1 MIRDR
6 VIVCLASRWDYDPTS
21 KHQVMRILARE
32 NDVVW
37 VNHRASRRPRATAAD
52 AGAVASTVG
61 QILRGVRRVGP
72 RMVQFT
78 PLVIPGARHP
88 VTRAWNRR
96 LLVLQV
102 RRAMRHVRRS
112 ADQPVQVWTFAPD
125 GEFLADALRPER
137 FLYYCVDEYTEF
149 ENLDRDAV
157 AAAEQR
163 VLARAD
169 VVVTTSQA
177 LYESKRSS
185 NANTH
190 LVRHGVDAAH
200 FAPALDGGLPLP
212 TELAGIRGPML
223 GFFGLIHHWIDCDLL
238 EAVAQLRPAYSLVL
252 IGEDRQNHAGLR
264 RCPNVHFLGRRP
276 YGSLPAYCRAF
287 SAGLLPFA
295 RTRMTRNVNPI
306 KLREYL
312 AAGLPVVSTPLP
324 EAERYWPEVRI
335 AADAE
340 SFAQACDEAV
350 ADAAPARRHAR
361 SRLVA
366 DETWDAVVERLSML
380 ADKAPTVPSP
390 AGAVPAVV
398 S

>member
-37 VNHRASRRPRATAAD
+37 VNYRASRRPRATAAD
-52 AGAVASTVG
+52 AGAVISTIG
-61 QILRGVRRVGP
+61 QILRGVRRAGP
-72 RMVQFT
+72 RMVHFT
-78 PLVIPGARHP
+78 PLVIPGALHRL
-88 VTRAWNRR
+88 TRAWNRR

-102 RRAMRHVRRS
+102 RRAIRHVRRS
-112 ADQPVQVWTFAPD
+112 PNQPVQVWTFAPD
-125 GEFLADALRPER
+125 GEFLADALQPEC
-137 FLYYCVDEYTEF
+137 FLYYCVDEYGEF
-149 ENLDRDAV
+149 EDFDRDAV
-157 AAAEQR
+157 TTAEQR

-177 LYESKRSS
+177 LYESKRCR
-185 NANTH
+185 NPNTH

-200 FAPALDGGLPLP
+200 FAPALDDGLPLP
-212 TELAGIRGPML
+212 AELAGVREPIL
-223 GFFGLIHHWIDCDLL
+223 GFFGLIHHWIDCDLM
-238 EAVAQLRPAYSLVL
+238 EAVARLRPGYSFVL
-252 IGEDRQNHAGLR
+252 IGEDRRNHAGLR

-287 SAGLLPFA
+287 SAGLLPFT
-295 RTRMTRNVNPI
+295 RTRMTRNINPI

-340 SFAQACDEAV
+340 SFARACDEAV
-350 ADAAPARRHAR
+350 ADAAPARRRAR

-380 ADKAPTVPSP
+380 ADVPASASAP
-390 AGAVPAVV
+390 ACAAPAVV
-398 S
+398 A